1 MATIT
6 AVFGSTD
13 AAHRAVDDLQRRG
26 FDQSRLGCL
35 STGDSSSGKAAG
47 TALGGIFGMGAA
59 TFLIPGLG
67 PIAGFGLLAGA
78 LAGAGLGA
86 AAGSAVDLKS
96 GVANEDLY
104 FCENALRHGE
114 AVVLVDA
121 SGDAEET
128 QVRNLLEHAGGRRID
143 SLRHEWWQTIRNQER
158 DYARQQGHAWDEV
171 NYRAGFEAAL
181 HPETR
186 GREYDQVTAYLES
199 CYPEPCKTEVF
210 RVGFD
215 RGRQYL
221 YGRSGW
227 QVH

>member
-1 MATIT
+1 MATLT
-6 AVFGSTD
+6 AVFDSATD
-13 AAHRAVDDLQRRG
+13 AHQAIDELRHRG
-26 FDQSRLGCL
+26 FEESRIGCL
-35 STGDSSSGKAAG
+35 APGEHTAGKGAG
-47 TALGGIFGMGAA
+47 ATMGGILGMGAA

-67 PIAGFGLLAGA
+67 PVAGFGLLAGA

-86 AAGSAVDLKS
+86 AAGSTVDRKS
-96 GVANEDLY
+96 DVPREDLY
-104 FCENALRHGE
+104 FCEDSLRRGQT
-114 AVVLVDA
+114 VVLVEA

-128 QVRNLLEHAGGRRID
+128 QARNLLEHAGGRRLD
-143 SLRHEWWQTIRNQER
+143 SLRHEWWQTVRDGER
-158 DYARQQGHAWDEV
+158 EHVRERGGEWDEI

-186 GREYDQVTAYLES
+186 GREYDQVAAYVED
-199 CYPEPCKTEVF
+199 CYPEPCRTEVF
-210 RVGFD
+210 RIGFD